1 MKNLLYNGCR
11 LQSLT
16 KPISS
21 RNKAGYFSGQKLLLQ
36 DTQARKS
43 LAFQEFQG
51 GTASGGNVGESC
63 LIEA

>member
-1 MKNLLYNGCR
+1 MA
-11 LQSLT
+11 
-16 KPISS
+16 
-21 RNKAGYFSGQKLLLQ
+21 AGYKGLQRLSAAEIKQVISLVRNLLQ

-43 LAFQEFQG
+43 LAFQEFQR